1 MKILHLFANWKWTG
15 PAEPAL
21 NVARCQVEA
30 HDVLFLSGTPPD
42 GESSRIVPFAEER
55 GVPTLAGF
63 HLSKHARWRKN
74 REDVRRLTTLLSE
87 RRPDV
92 VHCHLDNDHRIASLA
107 VQRAGVG
114 RLVRTSYD
122 TEGLDGGV
130 RVRRVAR
137 RALDGL
143 IVTTRG
149 GYAATLETYD
159 GSERFVSVA
168 GSPRPLT
175 LIETGV
181 DLSRFEAGR
190 YDRAAYRE
198 RLGLAAGDVAVG
210 IVARVQTHRRFDLLL
225 DALEPLAREFPQFK
239 LVAIGR
245 GTKIEELLHA
255 PVRERGLEATVLSPG
270 YLSGDD
276 YPGTLSALD
285 ATLFLVP
292 GSDGTC
298 RALREQMAMG
308 LAPLVTPRAP
318 LPEIVDEGTAGLVV
332 EETVDALRHGLR
344 RIITEESLRERLGR
358 GAAEAAR
365 QRFDMRA
372 QAAAVTAF
380 YERVLARSEG

>member
-21 NVARCQVEA
+21 NVARCQAED
-30 HDVLFLSGTPPD
+30 HEVLFLSGLPPE
-42 GESSRIVPFAEER
+42 GESSRITPHAVER
-55 GVPTLAGF
+55 GVPTADGF

-74 REDVRRLTTLLSE
+74 REDVRRLVGLLGE
-87 RRPDV
+87 FRPDV
-92 VHCHLDNDHRIASLA
+92 VHCHLDNDHRIASMA
-107 VQRAGVG
+107 VQRAGLG

-122 TEGLDGGV
+122 TAGLDGGV
-130 RVRRVAR
+130 RVKRVAR

-149 GYAATLETYD
+149 GFDATLATYG
-159 GSERFVSVA
+159 GSASSVSVS
-168 GSPRPLT
+168 GTPRPLE

-181 DLSRFEAGR
+181 DLARFDASR
-190 YDRAAYRE
+190 YDRARYRE
-198 RLGLAAGDVAVG
+198 RLGLSDGDVAVG

-225 DALEPLAREFPQFK
+225 DALEPLARQHPHFR
-239 LVAIGR
+239 LIAIGR
-245 GTKIEELLHA
+245 GTKIEELLHT
-255 PVRERGLEATVLSPG
+255 PVRERGLERTVLSPG

-276 YPGTLSALD
+276 YPGTLAALD

-332 EETVDALRHGLR
+332 EESVEGLRHGLER
-344 RIITEESLRERLGR
+344 LITEDALRRRLGQ
-358 GAAEAAR
+358 GAADAAR
-365 QRFDMRA
+365 ARFDMRA
-372 QAAAVTAF
+372 QAERVTAF
-380 YERVLARSEG
+380 YDRVLARTEA